1 MEAEYMALSSATREA
16 LWLRTIL
23 SELGL
28 DISLPTHI
36 NVDNHGTILFAQNSG
51 YHARSKHINICYHFI
66 RENIAFNKVS
76 VSYIPTDENAA
87 DIFTK
92 GLTRSKHE
100 YLTSLL
106 GMIRA

>member
-1 MEAEYMALSSATREA
+1 MISTDNNGALSLASND
-16 LWLRTIL
+16 
-23 SELGL
+23 S
-28 DISLPTHI
+28 S
-36 NVDNHGTILFAQNSG
+36 HGKA
-51 YHARSKHINICYHFI
+51 KHIDIRYHFI
-66 RENIAFNKVS
+66 RENIASNKVS

-92 GLTRSKHE
+92 GLTRGKHE

>member
-1 MEAEYMALSSATREA
+1 
-16 LWLRTIL
+16 L

-51 YHARSKHINICYHFI
+51 YHSRSKHIDIRHHFI
-66 RENIAFNKVS
+66 WENIAFNKVS

-92 GLTRSKHE
+92 GLTLSKHE